1 MRWLI
6 LLIIIAAAVAA
17 AGLWRR
23 SRRTPVDGRQVRDL
37 RASAEARRRLD
48 DHRNRTDGS
57 NIDSRGVGG
66 GSL

>member
-6 LLIIIAAAVAA
+6 LLIIIAATVSA

-23 SRRTPVDGRQVRDL
+23 TRRTPVDGDQVRGL
-37 RASAEARRRLD
+37 QASAEARRRLD

-57 NIDSRGVGG
+57 NIDNRGVGG
-66 GSL
+66 WSP